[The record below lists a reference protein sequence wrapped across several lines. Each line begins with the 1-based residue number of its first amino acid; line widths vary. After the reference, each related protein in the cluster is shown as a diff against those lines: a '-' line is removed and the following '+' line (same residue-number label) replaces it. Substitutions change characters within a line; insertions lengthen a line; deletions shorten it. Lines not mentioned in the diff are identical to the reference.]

1 MNISLLLISIISSFI
16 CIFLLLKLFLIKKSI
31 IEIEK
36 NFTKILESDTNN
48 IISISSSDKDIKNLT
63 INLNDNLIE
72 LRKQKL
78 KYKNGN
84 QELKKIVT
92 NISHDLRTPLT
103 ALKGYIDLINKEKL
117 SISQK
122 KYLKIIQKKSD
133 ELNELTRQLF
143 EFSKI
148 IDTLEKN
155 INLSKDECC
164 INEIL
169 EETLLSFYN
178 IFKEK
183 NIFPTINISNKK
195 LYKKVNKISIVR
207 IFENI
212 LSNVSKYSNGD
223 FEVEMDDNGI
233 ITFSNKANSLD
244 ATSVQ
249 KIFDRYF
256 SVENAKESTGIGLSI
271 AKQLVEMNDGEIYAE
286 YSRERLYIK
295 INFR

>member
-133 ELNELTRQLF
+133 ELNELTGQLF

-249 KIFDRYF
+249 KISDRYF

>member
-133 ELNELTRQLF
+133 ELNELTGQLF

-148 IDTLEKN
+148 IDTLEK
-155 INLSKDECC
+155 I
-164 INEIL
+164 
-169 EETLLSFYN
+169 
-178 IFKEK
+178 
-183 NIFPTINISNKK
+183 
-195 LYKKVNKISIVR
+195 
-207 IFENI
+207 
-212 LSNVSKYSNGD
+212 
-223 FEVEMDDNGI
+223 
-233 ITFSNKANSLD
+233 
-244 ATSVQ
+244 
-249 KIFDRYF
+249 
-256 SVENAKESTGIGLSI
+256 
-271 AKQLVEMNDGEIYAE
+271 
-286 YSRERLYIK
+286 
-295 INFR
+295 

>member
-117 SISQK
+117 SIKVFKDNTK
-122 KYLKIIQKKSD
+122 KI
-133 ELNELTRQLF
+133 
-143 EFSKI
+143 
-148 IDTLEKN
+148 
-155 INLSKDECC
+155 
-164 INEIL
+164 
-169 EETLLSFYN
+169 
-178 IFKEK
+178 
-183 NIFPTINISNKK
+183 
-195 LYKKVNKISIVR
+195 
-207 IFENI
+207 
-212 LSNVSKYSNGD
+212 
-223 FEVEMDDNGI
+223 
-233 ITFSNKANSLD
+233 
-244 ATSVQ
+244 
-249 KIFDRYF
+249 
-256 SVENAKESTGIGLSI
+256 
-271 AKQLVEMNDGEIYAE
+271 
-286 YSRERLYIK
+286 
-295 INFR
+295 

>member
-133 ELNELTRQLF
+133 ELNELTGQLF

-155 INLSKDECC
+155 INLS
-164 INEIL
+164 N
-169 EETLLSFYN
+169 N
-178 IFKEK
+178 
-183 NIFPTINISNKK
+183 
-195 LYKKVNKISIVR
+195 
-207 IFENI
+207 
-212 LSNVSKYSNGD
+212 
-223 FEVEMDDNGI
+223 
-233 ITFSNKANSLD
+233 
-244 ATSVQ
+244 
-249 KIFDRYF
+249 
-256 SVENAKESTGIGLSI
+256 
-271 AKQLVEMNDGEIYAE
+271 
-286 YSRERLYIK
+286 
-295 INFR
+295 

>member
-133 ELNELTRQLF
+133 ELNELTGQLF

-244 ATSVQ
+244 VTSVQ

>member
-117 SISQK
+117 SIRQK

-133 ELNELTRQLF
+133 ELNELTGQLF

>member
-133 ELNELTRQLF
+133 ELNELTGQLF

-169 EETLLSFYN
+169 KETLLSFYN

>member
-36 NFTKILESDTNN
+36 NFTKILELDTNN

-133 ELNELTRQLF
+133 ELNELTGQLF

>member
-1 MNISLLLISIISSFI
+1 M
-16 CIFLLLKLFLIKKSI
+16 
-31 IEIEK
+31 
-36 NFTKILESDTNN
+36 
-48 IISISSSDKDIKNLT
+48 
-63 INLNDNLIE
+63 
-72 LRKQKL
+72 RKQKL

-92 NISHDLRTPLT
+92 KISHDLRTPLT

-133 ELNELTRQLF
+133 ELNELTGQLF

>member
-84 QELKKIVT
+84 QEFKKIVT

-133 ELNELTRQLF
+133 ELNELTGQLF

>member
-103 ALKGYIDLINKEKL
+103 ALKGYVDLINKEKL

-133 ELNELTRQLF
+133 ELNELTGQLF

>member
-103 ALKGYIDLINKEKL
+103 ALKG
-117 SISQK
+117 
-122 KYLKIIQKKSD
+122 
-133 ELNELTRQLF
+133 
-143 EFSKI
+143 
-148 IDTLEKN
+148 
-155 INLSKDECC
+155 
-164 INEIL
+164 
-169 EETLLSFYN
+169 
-178 IFKEK
+178 
-183 NIFPTINISNKK
+183 
-195 LYKKVNKISIVR
+195 
-207 IFENI
+207 
-212 LSNVSKYSNGD
+212 
-223 FEVEMDDNGI
+223 
-233 ITFSNKANSLD
+233 
-244 ATSVQ
+244 
-249 KIFDRYF
+249 
-256 SVENAKESTGIGLSI
+256 
-271 AKQLVEMNDGEIYAE
+271 
-286 YSRERLYIK
+286 
-295 INFR
+295 

>member
-133 ELNELTRQLF
+133 ELNELTGQLF

-169 EETLLSFYN
+169 KETLLSFYN

-271 AKQLVEMNDGEIYAE
+271 AKQLVEMIDGEIYAE

>member
-84 QELKKIVT
+84 QEFKKIVT

-133 ELNELTRQLF
+133 ELNELTGQLF

-148 IDTLEKN
+148 IDTLGKN

>member
-133 ELNELTRQLF
+133 ELNELTGQLF

-183 NIFPTINISNKK
+183 NIFSTINISNKK

>member
-92 NISHDLRTPLT
+92 NISHDLRTHLT

-133 ELNELTRQLF
+133 ELNELTGQLF

>member
-1 MNISLLLISIISSFI
+1 MNISLLLISIISSFM

-133 ELNELTRQLF
+133 ELNELTGQLF

-271 AKQLVEMNDGEIYAE
+271 AKQLVEMNNGEIYAE

>member
-133 ELNELTRQLF
+133 ELNELTGQLF

-271 AKQLVEMNDGEIYAE
+271 AQTKT
-286 YSRERLYIK
+286 
-295 INFR
+295 F

>member
-133 ELNELTRQLF
+133 ELNELTGQLF

-286 YSRERLYIK
+286 YSRESLYIK

>member
-78 KYKNGN
+78 KYKNRN

-122 KYLKIIQKKSD
+122 KYLKIT
-133 ELNELTRQLF
+133 N
-143 EFSKI
+143 
-148 IDTLEKN
+148 
-155 INLSKDECC
+155 
-164 INEIL
+164 
-169 EETLLSFYN
+169 
-178 IFKEK
+178 
-183 NIFPTINISNKK
+183 
-195 LYKKVNKISIVR
+195 
-207 IFENI
+207 
-212 LSNVSKYSNGD
+212 
-223 FEVEMDDNGI
+223 
-233 ITFSNKANSLD
+233 
-244 ATSVQ
+244 
-249 KIFDRYF
+249 
-256 SVENAKESTGIGLSI
+256 
-271 AKQLVEMNDGEIYAE
+271 
-286 YSRERLYIK
+286 YIK
-295 INFR
+295 

>member
-103 ALKGYIDLINKEKL
+103 ALKGYIDLINKA
-117 SISQK
+117 
-122 KYLKIIQKKSD
+122 
-133 ELNELTRQLF
+133 
-143 EFSKI
+143 FSHK
-148 IDTLEKN
+148 
-155 INLSKDECC
+155 
-164 INEIL
+164 
-169 EETLLSFYN
+169 
-178 IFKEK
+178 
-183 NIFPTINISNKK
+183 INI
-195 LYKKVNKISIVR
+195 V
-207 IFENI
+207 
-212 LSNVSKYSNGD
+212 
-223 FEVEMDDNGI
+223 
-233 ITFSNKANSLD
+233 
-244 ATSVQ
+244 
-249 KIFDRYF
+249 
-256 SVENAKESTGIGLSI
+256 
-271 AKQLVEMNDGEIYAE
+271 
-286 YSRERLYIK
+286 
-295 INFR
+295 

>member
-1 MNISLLLISIISSFI
+1 M
-16 CIFLLLKLFLIKKSI
+16 
-31 IEIEK
+31 
-36 NFTKILESDTNN
+36 
-48 IISISSSDKDIKNLT
+48 
-63 INLNDNLIE
+63 
-72 LRKQKL
+72 
-78 KYKNGN
+78 
-84 QELKKIVT
+84 
-92 NISHDLRTPLT
+92 
-103 ALKGYIDLINKEKL
+103 
-117 SISQK
+117 
-122 KYLKIIQKKSD
+122 
-133 ELNELTRQLF
+133 
-143 EFSKI
+143 
-148 IDTLEKN
+148 
-155 INLSKDECC
+155 
-164 INEIL
+164 
-169 EETLLSFYN
+169 
-178 IFKEK
+178 
-183 NIFPTINISNKK
+183 
-195 LYKKVNKISIVR
+195 KKVNKISIVR

>member
-133 ELNELTRQLF
+133 ELNELTGQLF

-164 INEIL
+164 INKIL

>member
-133 ELNELTRQLF
+133 ELNELTGQLF

-148 IDTLEKN
+148 IDTLEKMS
-155 INLSKDECC
+155 LR
-164 INEIL
+164 
-169 EETLLSFYN
+169 
-178 IFKEK
+178 
-183 NIFPTINISNKK
+183 
-195 LYKKVNKISIVR
+195 ISIA
-207 IFENI
+207 
-212 LSNVSKYSNGD
+212 L
-223 FEVEMDDNGI
+223 
-233 ITFSNKANSLD
+233 A
-244 ATSVQ
+244 
-249 KIFDRYF
+249 
-256 SVENAKESTGIGLSI
+256 
-271 AKQLVEMNDGEIYAE
+271 
-286 YSRERLYIK
+286 
-295 INFR
+295 